1 MSKSYYRLAAGL
13 CVCTLAAAVTP
24 VGSQPPVTTPPSG
37 PDTTFREIIDVNIVN
52 LTVRVTDKDGRPVKG
67 LDRAAFEILEEG
79 KPVEIA
85 NFYEVSS
92 STDYEQLRSER
103 EATAKSEAPAPPL
116 ESDAAPSGTGAPA
129 PPVRHVAIFVD
140 NANIHPRNRQ
150 LVFRGL
156 RNFLHDRTG
165 PGDRIMVVTFHNDYE
180 VVQPF
185 TDSNAEVVQAIDKLE
200 RTPSDGPEILAERRL
215 VIRDLQ
221 SSNLV
226 PFTQNA
232 DALGNTSAR
241 MRVESESR
249 QILQRIDVHA
259 RETRQRT
266 LNTLGVLRY
275 LVGSMA
281 GLPEP
286 KALLYLSDG
295 LEMRAAET
303 LFLAHY
309 QRFNEISEALEFDV
323 PLDPPQATIEEYDL
337 TKEFSEFAKNA
348 QTAGVV
354 FFAID
359 ASGQTDTLGGSAEFS
374 MRDIGSAGASGYR
387 PVWDQRLDILGEQN
401 RQSTLRLLADET
413 GGAVLANTRD
423 YDSFFADLRAS
434 LDNYYSLGFEAP
446 HDREGRRHAIEV
458 RVRQPGL
465 KVSYQRAYV
474 DKPWEARLSEQTVT
488 TLILGSPLG
497 DMTVQAVAGKPVP
510 QDKKFIVPIQILVPV
525 GALGLVPDGKDH
537 VANISLSVVT
547 KDAKGNT
554 KPAQAMELR
563 LRLTE
568 EQLKTAANGEANIRL
583 LLDPEPQQIGIGV
596 RDRTSG
602 HTATTTLAIDPRG

>member
-1 MSKSYYRLAAGL
+1 MSKSRNRLVAVLGIGL
-13 CVCTLAAAVTP
+13 LAVAVAP
-24 VGSQPPVTTPPSG
+24 LRPQPPATEPPAPAK
-37 PDTTFREIIDVNIVN
+37 PDTSFQEVVDVNIVN
-52 LTVRVTDKDGRPVKG
+52 LTVRVVDKQGLPVKG
-67 LDRAAFEILEEG
+67 LDRSAFEITEDGE
-79 KPVEIA
+79 PVSIA
-85 NFYEVSS
+85 NFYEVSTD
-92 STDYEQLRSER
+92 TDYAKLRAER
-103 EATAKSEAPAPPL
+103 EASARSQAPAARPEEP
-116 ESDAAPSGTGAPA
+116 APRASGPV

-185 TDSNAEVVQAIDKLE
+185 TDSNADVVQAIDKLE
-200 RTPSDGPEILAERRL
+200 KSPSDGPEILAERRL
-215 VIRDLQ
+215 IIRDLQ
-221 SSNLV
+221 SSNLT
-226 PFTQNA
+226 PFTQNT
-232 DALGNTSAR
+232 DAFGNASAR

-249 QILQRIDVHA
+249 QILQRIDIHA

-266 LNTLGVLRY
+266 LNSLGVLRY

-286 KALLYLSDG
+286 KAVLYLSDG

-303 LFLAHY
+303 LFVAHY
-309 QRFNEISEALEFDV
+309 NRFSEVSEALEFDL

-337 TKEFSEFAKNA
+337 TKEFTEIAANA
-348 QTAGVV
+348 QTAGVA

-374 MRDIGSAGASGYR
+374 MRDIGSAGASGYA

-423 YDSFFADLRAS
+423 YDSFFADLRGS

-446 HDREGRRHAIEV
+446 HDREGNRHKIEV

-474 DKPWEARLSEQTVT
+474 DKPWEVRLSEQTVT
-488 TLILGSPLG
+488 TLVLGDNLG
-497 DMTVQAVAGKPVP
+497 DMTVQAIPGKPTP

-525 GALGLVPDGKDH
+525 DALGLVPDGNSH
-537 VANISLSVVT
+537 VANLSLTFVI
-547 KDAKGNT
+547 KDTNGNT
-554 KPAQAMELR
+554 RPAQSMELR
-563 LRLTE
+563 LRLTDT
-568 EQLKTAANGEANIRL
+568 QLETAANGEANIRL
-583 LLDPEPQQIGIGV
+583 LLDPEPQEIGIGV
-596 RDRTSG
+596 RDQSSG
-602 HTATTTLAIDPRG
+602 HTATTKLSIDPRS

>member
-1 MSKSYYRLAAGL
+1 MSESRYHLAAGL
-13 CVCTLAAAVTP
+13 GVCLLVAVTTP
-24 VGSQPPVTTPPSG
+24 VGSQPPATAPPSS
-37 PDTTFREIIDVNIVN
+37 PDTSFREVIDVNIVN
-52 LTVRVTDKDGRPVKG
+52 LTVRVTDKDGRPAKG
-67 LDRAAFEILEEG
+67 LGRGDFEILEDG

-85 NFYEVSS
+85 NFYEISS
-92 STDYEQLRSER
+92 STDYERLRSER
-103 EATAKSEAPAPPL
+103 EASARSQAPALPPAS
-116 ESDAAPSGTGAPA
+116 EPAPSAPEAQA
-129 PPVRHVAIFVD
+129 PPVRHVTIFVD

-165 PGDRIMVVTFHNDYE
+165 PGDRIMVVSFHNDYE

-185 TDSNAEVVQAIDKLE
+185 TDSNADVVAAIDKLE
-200 RTPSDGPEILAERRL
+200 RSPSDGPEILAERRL

-221 SSNLV
+221 AANLV
-226 PFTQNA
+226 PFSQNT
-232 DALGNTSAR
+232 DAFGNASAR

-249 QILQRIDVHA
+249 QILQRIDNHA

-286 KALLYLSDG
+286 KSLLYLSDG

-309 QRFNEISEALEFDV
+309 DRFNEISEALEFDV

-337 TKEFSEFAKNA
+337 TKEFTEFAKNA

-387 PVWDQRLDILGEQN
+387 PVWDPRLDILGEQN

-423 YDSFFADLRAS
+423 YDAFFEDLRAS
-434 LDNYYSLGFEAP
+434 LDNYYSLGFQAP
-446 HDREGRRHAIEV
+446 HDREGRRHQIEV

-465 KVSYQRAYV
+465 KVSHQRAYV

-488 TLILGSPLG
+488 TLILGAPMG
-497 DMTVQAVAGKPVP
+497 DMTVQAIPGIPTP

-525 GALGLVPDGKDH
+525 GSLGLVPDGKTH
-537 VANISLSVVT
+537 VANLSLTVVT

-554 KPAQAMELR
+554 RPAQAMELR
-563 LRLTE
+563 LRLTD
-568 EQLKTAANGEANIRL
+568 EQLTTAANGEANIRL
-583 LLDPEPQQIGIGV
+583 LLDAEPQQVGIGV

-602 HTATTTLAIDPRG
+602 HTATTMLSIDPRG